1 MKIKK
6 DLFRKTST
14 LKGNSQNRGITLI
27 ALVVTVIILLI
38 LAGIS
43 IAQLTG
49 NGLFEKAKLAKE
61 EQENAKIEEDEK
73 LGDYENKIDKT
84 IAENTRNNS
93 QEETYKEIGTFDAG
107 TKVDISKLNFNE
119 IFLEVHNADASITFN
134 YSVIKQQLTD
144 ETKVAY
150 FGFSTILGVIDGYK
164 AKLQMNSSEIN
175 LIKVWQTNNSNTSFD
190 NTNSFEVTY
199 YYR

>member
-1 MKIKK
+1 M
-6 DLFRKTST
+6 RKTINN
-14 LKGNSQNRGITLI
+14 KGITLV